1 MRFLSL
7 SSRLMVSA
15 ALLTLLGCVLST
27 VWSYR
32 IQRETAEREIV
43 DSFSALSEA
52 AVLGIDGETV
62 VLAANKEN
70 AEAASTALK
79 ISELRSHLRAIRSVG
94 MFGEKG
100 AELTIVSESARG
112 SGRQLEDL
120 FAVGAGD
127 TVVAAGQTQRS
138 REPFATLALTG
149 GQISS
154 AVVPVDGTPDPDTPS
169 AIAKLATQ
177 WAEFFATSDSK
188 RLKICAAAPIRD
200 ANGEIVAALIAE
212 AKLPK
217 DFFAFANF
225 SRMIFSVGALALIP
239 ALLWFWFFGARLR
252 RQLWTIRDAIKK
264 LQNGRGG
271 ARLAASGPKELVE
284 VQDSFNKLAAH
295 LEESNAKVEVTMQEV
310 LTAQEQAEVAKEA
323 KSDFLANMSHE
334 IRTPMNGIIG
344 TTHLLLETG
353 LDVEQRE
360 LVQIMRSSGDSLV
373 HLINDVLDFSKL
385 ESTKMELEVA
395 PVDLPVLLEET
406 IEMFAYK
413 ASEKGIELIGYID
426 KAVPDTIF
434 GDSER
439 IKQVLVNLL
448 GNALKFTE
456 TGEIVVK
463 VLPSAMTSGN
473 GEVPAARFS
482 VQDSGIGIAP
492 ENQKKIFEAFTQ
504 ADAST
509 TREYGGTGLG
519 LAISSQ
525 LCEIMGGELQVES
538 TLGQGANFFFDLA
551 YREVPQKGQAK
562 VQDSP
567 ILQQIL
573 QGRRAAIVCANSTL
587 GGLIVHYC
595 RNWQMEAHVI
605 PAVSPEITGQIIAW
619 QPDVVVI
626 DPIRQ
631 DPQVINFLCQNLA
644 ASNIPWLVMSSAGE
658 SRTDVLQGSGTNVP
672 VRFTYKP
679 LSELKLITGLVDLVC
694 RRGGAKPPG
703 EVIEILGGD
712 VSSSVPF
719 SEKYPARVLLVEDV
733 PMNQKIASMIL
744 RKMGYQHVSI
754 ANNGQEG
761 VEAVAAGNI
770 DIVFMDLQMPVMGGV
785 DATRH
790 IRSNF
795 RLSRQPLIIAMTG
808 HALSGVRDSCFEAG
822 MDDFLTKPV
831 NVDQI
836 KNAIATNYA
845 KLALGNERSVGGAN
859 AAAPN
864 VAMTPGP
871 VTS

>member
-1 MRFLSL
+1 
-7 SSRLMVSA
+7 MVSA
-15 ALLTLLGCVLST
+15 ALLTLFGCVLST

-32 IQRETAEREIV
+32 IQRESAEREMV

-62 VLAANKEN
+62 VLASNKAQ

-79 ISELRSHLRAIRSVG
+79 ISGLRSHLRAVRSVG
-94 MFGEKG
+94 MFGDKG
-100 AELTIVSESARG
+100 AELTIVRASSKESG
-112 SGRQLEDL
+112 QGLEDL
-120 FAVGAGD
+120 FAVGAGNA
-127 TVVAAGQTQRS
+127 VVTAGQTQRS
-138 REPFATLALTG
+138 REQFATLALTG

-154 AVVPVDGTPDPDTPS
+154 AVVPVDAEAPVEDQS
-169 AIAKLATQ
+169 MLEKFSMQ
-177 WAEFFATSDSK
+177 WAEFFGTGKSK

-200 ANGEIVAALIAE
+200 EQGDIVAALIAE
-212 AKLPK
+212 AALPK
-217 DFFAFANF
+217 DIFAFANF
-225 SRMIFSVGALALIP
+225 SRIIFSVGALALIP
-239 ALLWFWFFGARLR
+239 ALLWFWFFGAQLR
-252 RQLWTIRDAIKK
+252 RRLWDIRDAIKK
-264 LQNGRGG
+264 LQNGRNDC
-271 ARLAASGPKELVE
+271 RLAERGAKELVE
-284 VQDSFNKLAAH
+284 VQDSFNKLADH
-295 LEESNAKVEVTMQEV
+295 LEESQAKVAVTMQEV

-344 TTHLLLETG
+344 TTHLLLETE

-360 LVQIMRSSGDSLV
+360 LVQIMRSSGQSLV

-395 PVDLPVLLEET
+395 PVDLPALLEET

-413 ASEKGIELIGYID
+413 ASEKGVELIGYLD
-426 KAVPDTIF
+426 KTVPDTIF

-448 GNALKFTE
+448 GNAMKFT
-456 TGEIVVK
+456 TSGEIVVK
-463 VLPSAMTSGN
+463 VLPSAITSSN
-473 GEVPAARFS
+473 GETPAARFS

-492 ENQKKIFEAFTQ
+492 ENHQKIFEAFTQ

-525 LCEIMGGELQVES
+525 LCEIMGGQLQVES
-538 TLGQGANFFFDLA
+538 SLGQGANFFFDLA
-551 YREVPQKGQAK
+551 YREVPQKGQVK

-567 ILQQIL
+567 VLQQIL
-573 QGRRAAIVCANSTL
+573 HRRRTAIVCANPTL
-587 GGLIVHYC
+587 GGLMVHYC

-605 PAVSPEITGQIIAW
+605 PAASAEIVAQIISW
-619 QPDVVVI
+619 QPDVVVV
-626 DPIRQ
+626 DPSGQ
-631 DPQVINFLCQNLA
+631 DPRVIQGLCQQLA
-644 ASNIPWLVMSSAGE
+644 AQAIPWLVLSSAGDG
-658 SRTDVLQGSGTNVP
+658 RNDLFQANGSNVP

-679 LSELKLITGLVDLVC
+679 LSEFKLITGLVDLVC
-694 RRGGAKPPG
+694 RRGGAKPPR
-703 EVIEILGGD
+703 EIAEILGGD
-712 VSSSVPF
+712 EGVAVPF
-719 SEKYPARVLLVEDV
+719 NEQYPARVLLVEDV

-744 RKMGYQHVSI
+744 RKMGYDQVTI

-761 VEAVAAGNI
+761 VDAVAGGNI
-770 DIVFMDLQMPVMGGV
+770 DVVFMDLQMPVMGGI

-795 RLSRQPLIIAMTG
+795 RLTRQPLIIAMTG

-831 NVDQI
+831 SVDEI
-836 KNAIATNYA
+836 KNAIAANYA
-845 KLALGNERSVGGAN
+845 KLALKGDHAGGAATN

-864 VAMTPGP
+864 VVVTPGP
-871 VTS
+871 VAG